1 MFVLLRE
8 KIYGS
13 EERLAVRCF
22 KSFAVFL
29 FCVSLGHGTC
39 VCKEKLLW
47 NSGGG
52 SISDC
57 GVTRWNFGL
66 VRMEKEKIEIRQN
79 DNHKN
84 RKYLSV
90 VCIPCI
96 AGTSVCRDLERGF
109 QDGMGSGR
117 SLVWRSFR
125 GDGGSGRHQQH
136 GILFFCVSQ

>member
-1 MFVLLRE
+1 
-8 KIYGS
+8 
-13 EERLAVRCF
+13 
-22 KSFAVFL
+22 
-29 FCVSLGHGTC
+29 
-39 VCKEKLLW
+39 
-47 NSGGG
+47 
-52 SISDC
+52 
-57 GVTRWNFGL
+57 
-66 VRMEKEKIEIRQN
+66 MEKEKIEIRQN

-125 GDGGSGRHQQH
+125 GEALEAGLPAQEEALRRQQADIQERAQELSARAARCAELDAEAERRAQELPH
-136 GILFFCVSQ
+136 ENRAAAQRALVETRTQCEALQHLGCVD